1 MAKAA
6 KEAPKKPRRM
16 GRRTFENQLAS
27 PGTAMPLKEAV
38 DKVKAFKAPK
48 FDQTVELSMHLNIDP
63 KQADQQIRGA
73 VALPNGIGKAKRVLA
88 FCQGEAVKEALAAG
102 AIKAGGEDLVTEIE
116 KGFFDFDVAVATPD
130 MMRVISKL
138 GRVLGP
144 KGLMPSPKAGTVTPN
159 VADAVKEYAAGKVEY
174 RNDKSGNINAGIGK
188 MSFSAPDLLAN
199 VEHFISTIEKLRPVS
214 TKGAFIKKIT
224 ISGTMTPGVQIAHA
238 EGQE

>member
-1 MAKAA
+1 
-6 KEAPKKPRRM
+6 M
-16 GRRTFENQLAS
+16 GRRTFENSLQK
-27 PGTAMPLKEAV
+27 PGGALPVQEAV
-38 DKVKAFKAPK
+38 AKVKSFKGPK

-73 VALPNGIGKAKRVLA
+73 VALPNGIGKSKRVVA
-88 FCQGEAVKEALAAG
+88 FCQGDAVKEALGAG
-102 AIKAGGEDLVTEIE
+102 AIKAGGEELVAEIE

-174 RNDKSGNINAGIGK
+174 RNDKSGNINAGVGK
-188 MSFSAPDLLAN
+188 MSFSAEDLSAN
-199 VEHFISTIEKLRPVS
+199 VEHFIQTIMRLRPTT
-214 TKGAFIKKIT
+214 TKGAFIRKIT
-224 ISGTMTPGVQIAHA
+224 ISGTMTPGVQIAHTEGA
-238 EGQE
+238 E